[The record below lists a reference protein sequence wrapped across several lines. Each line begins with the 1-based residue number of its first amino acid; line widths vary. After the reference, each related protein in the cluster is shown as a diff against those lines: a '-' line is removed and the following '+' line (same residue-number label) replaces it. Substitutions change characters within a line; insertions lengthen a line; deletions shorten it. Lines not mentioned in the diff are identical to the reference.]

1 MLANIGY
8 AVAYT
13 GVGILLLVVGALAL
27 DLLTPGHLAR
37 HIYEERSVNA
47 GIALAAGFLG
57 QGAIAF
63 TTIWTNATSGFGEAL
78 ADTVVFGL
86 VGIALQVVAFLVLD
100 LLTPGHLAKHIYE
113 ERSVNAG
120 IALAAGFLGQGAIAF
135 ATIWTNATS
144 GFGTALGYTVV
155 FGLVGIA
162 LQVVAFLVLD
172 LLTPGKLG
180 HLLVGVPFHPASL
193 VSAASTLAVSA
204 IIIASI
210 WP

>member
-1 MLANIGY
+1 MLASIGY

-13 GVGILLLVVGALAL
+13 GVGILLLVVGA
-27 DLLTPGHLAR
+27 
-37 HIYEERSVNA
+37 
-47 GIALAAGFLG
+47 IA
-57 QGAIAF
+57 
-63 TTIWTNATSGFGEAL
+63 
-78 ADTVVFGL
+78 
-86 VGIALQVVAFLVLD
+86 LD

-180 HLLVGVPFHPASL
+180 ATLVQVPFHPASL
-193 VSAASTLAVSA
+193 VTAASTLAVSA
-204 IIIASI
+204 IIVASI

>member
-1 MLANIGY
+1 VLASIGY

-13 GVGILLLVVGALAL
+13 GVGILLLGVGAVAL

-37 HIYEERSVNA
+37 HIYEERSANA
-47 GIALAAGFLG
+47 AIALAAGFLG

-63 TTIWTNATSGFGEAL
+63 TTIWTNAT
-78 ADTVVFGL
+78 
-86 VGIALQVVAFLVLD
+86 
-100 LLTPGHLAKHIYE
+100 
-113 ERSVNAG
+113 N
-120 IALAAGFLGQGAIAF
+120 
-135 ATIWTNATS
+135 

-155 FGLVGIA
+155 FGLVGVA

-180 HLLVGVPFHPASL
+180 ATLMQVPFHPASL
-193 VSAASTLAVSA
+193 VTAAATLAVSA
-204 IIIASI
+204 IIVASI

>member
-63 TTIWTNATSGFGEAL
+63 TTIWTNATSGFGQAL
-78 ADTVVFGL
+78 L
-86 VGIALQVVAFLVLD
+86 
-100 LLTPGHLAKHIYE
+100 
-113 ERSVNAG
+113 
-120 IALAAGFLGQGAIAF
+120 
-135 ATIWTNATS
+135 
-144 GFGTALGYTVV
+144 YTVV
-155 FGLVGIA
+155 FGVLGVV
-162 LQVVAFLVLD
+162 LQAVAFLVLD

-180 HLLVGVPFHPASL
+180 RHVTEVAFHPASL
-193 VSAASTLAVSA
+193 VLAAVQLSVAGIVVAST
-204 IIIASI
+204 

>member
-1 MLANIGY
+1 MLASIGY

-13 GVGILLLVVGALAL
+13 GVGILLLVVGA
-27 DLLTPGHLAR
+27 
-37 HIYEERSVNA
+37 
-47 GIALAAGFLG
+47 
-57 QGAIAF
+57 
-63 TTIWTNATSGFGEAL
+63 
-78 ADTVVFGL
+78 
-86 VGIALQVVAFLVLD
+86 VALD

-135 ATIWTNATS
+135 ASIWTNATS

-162 LQVVAFLVLD
+162 LQVVAFVVLD

-180 HLLVGVPFHPASL
+180 ATLMQPSFHPASL

-204 IIIASI
+204 IIVASI